1 MFDYDWFYGSAY
13 EQHKQDALIR
23 VAQKK
28 FPDKDRK
35 ALLSDDACRKFMDE
49 LEIRTLIYLRDG
61 FSYELKGLSG
71 DIESK
76 AHLTFE
82 CEPADEVYKVGSF
95 VVAVPFDEV
104 CRVEVFAV
112 HHEQKPENKPMITG
126 FRHSPAD
133 DQRG

>member
-1 MFDYDWFYGSAY
+1 MFDYDWFYGSPY

-23 VAQKK
+23 VAQKQ

-35 ALLSDDACRKFMDE
+35 ALLEDDACRKYMDK
-49 LEIRTLIYLRDG
+49 LESRTLIYLRDG
-61 FSYELKGLSG
+61 FSYEMKALAG
-71 DIESK
+71 DVESK

-82 CEPADEVYKVGSF
+82 CEPVDEVYKVGSF

-133 DQRG
+133 DQRN